1 MLKAKTFLGIDFGA
15 GTLKIAE
22 FEPAAGGGL

>member
-22 FEPAAGGGL
+22 FEPADVAV

>member
-22 FEPAAGGGL
+22 FEPPTVAV